1 MKTQNSLTRCDGH
14 MGEVPVSEIVWT
26 VHDHV
31 NNDTMRFCAACVRDM
46 VKALEGHAAHP
57 AKEGDNG

>member
-1 MKTQNSLTRCDGH
+1 MKIQNNLSRCDGH
-14 MGEVPVSEIVWT
+14 KGDVLEIEIAWA